1 MFKLCPL
8 LAKVR
13 YGLETGCVD
22 GPLDS
27 VRMASLTSRLSA
39 ALLPAALRTRSR
51 RGISNTNAIKLSFLL
66 MVL

>member
-1 MFKLCPL
+1 MFKLWPL

-13 YGLETGCVD
+13 YGLETGWVE
-22 GPLDS
+22 GPLEY
-27 VRMASLTSRLSA
+27 VRIASLTSRLSA
-39 ALLPAALRTRSR
+39 ALLPAALSTRSR